1 VYDLSGTPSQIDL
14 GRVAFRDLYL
24 PTIPAAQRKV
34 ADISPLYGNLR
45 GMPPALFTVGTLDY
59 LYDDSLFM
67 SARWHAAGN
76 ETELAVYPESV
87 HGFTAFPAEM
97 ARIATQRIVD
107 FISCRI
113 R

>member
-1 VYDLSGTPSQIDL
+1 VISTCP
-14 GRVAFRDLYL
+14 RR
-24 PTIPAAQRKV
+24 PAAERKV

-45 GMPPALFTVGTLDY
+45 WACHQHCSPSGTLDY

-67 SARWHAAGN
+67 AARWHAAGN
-76 ETELAVYPESV
+76 ETELAVYPESI

-97 ARIATQRIVD
+97 GRIATQRIVD
-107 FISCRI
+107 FISSRV